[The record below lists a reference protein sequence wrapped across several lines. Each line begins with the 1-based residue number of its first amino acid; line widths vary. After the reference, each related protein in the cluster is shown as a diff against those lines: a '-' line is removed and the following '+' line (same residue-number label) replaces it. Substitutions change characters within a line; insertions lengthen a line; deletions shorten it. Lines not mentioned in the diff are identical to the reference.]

1 MPTNHVVIL
10 PVLLLF
16 NTLYS
21 WIIPLSASGTFKLT
35 LQFTEDYP
43 NKPPCALSLEC
54 SIQTVSLLIMFNT
67 YSLLFLIFLL
77 YSLHFGFI
85 KKDRIFFQI
94 GLEEISPSPICG
106 NIIVRASLVLSALFC
121 LLSLLFC
128 VCYRYIQLGYLG
140 LCSPIPV
147 AISNADVL
155 SFWIYL
161 CFSFL

>member
-10 PVLLLF
+10 PLLLLY

-43 NKPPCALSLEC
+43 NKPP
-54 SIQTVSLLIMFNT
+54 TVRFVSRMFHPNSKFTNYVNT

-77 YSLHFGFI
+77 YILHFGFI
-85 KKDRIFFQI
+85 KKDRIFLQI
-94 GLEEISPSPICG
+94 GLEENSSSPLCG
-106 NIIVRASLVLSALFC
+106 NIIVRAPLV
-121 LLSLLFC
+121 LSLLFC

-147 AISNADVL
+147 AISSADVL